1 MASVVRS
8 VSRGFRR
15 GRGEGRERQDSYRR
29 DAKLAGPGCCPGC
42 GAVYLRGRWSWRGR
56 PYGAR
61 PIECPACER
70 IRERTP
76 AGILVLD
83 GSLDRRRGELLGLV
97 RNVEERERSLHPLE
111 RVMVLRERR
120 DGLYVETT
128 GVHLARRIA
137 DALRRSFHIAAALDF
152 ARGEELVRVRW
163 PAPPRAVALTPRPAS
178 SRRDASRRGTSPSR
192 AATRPTA

>member
-1 MASVVRS
+1 MASAVRS

-15 GRGEGRERQDSYRR
+15 GRGEGRERQDPYRR
-29 DAKLAGPGCCPGC
+29 DGKLAGPGCCPGC

-61 PIECPACER
+61 SIECPACER

-76 AGILVLD
+76 AGILTLD
-83 GSLDRRRGELLGLV
+83 GGAANRRAELLGLV
-97 RNVEERERSLHPLE
+97 HNVEGRERALHPLE
-111 RVMVLRERR
+111 RVMILRERR

-137 DALRRSFHIAAALDF
+137 EALRRSFHTAAALDF

-163 PAPPRAVALTPRPAS
+163 PAPARGAVLTP
-178 SRRDASRRGTSPSR
+178 RRGTSPSR
-192 AATRPTA
+192 AATRPRA